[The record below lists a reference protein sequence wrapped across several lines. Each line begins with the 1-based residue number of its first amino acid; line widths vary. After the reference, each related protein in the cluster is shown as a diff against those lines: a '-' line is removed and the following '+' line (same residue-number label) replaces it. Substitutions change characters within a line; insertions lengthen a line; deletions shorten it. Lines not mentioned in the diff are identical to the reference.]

1 MTPVRRKQD
10 PANRVKVS
18 VPATTANLGPGYD
31 TLGLAL
37 DLSNEF
43 TVTRLGREDD
53 RTIGR
58 GTCEKL
64 HGGANVFHEA
74 MDRIYRMARRKR
86 PKVQVEIDG
95 KVPIGR
101 GLGSSATAVVGG
113 ALTANAMLG
122 SPFNAEELIGPVAE
136 IEGHP
141 DNVAPALFGSLTAA
155 VTTPQGVIVHVYRPH
170 TTWHLAVLIPSFEL
184 PTGEARKAIPKR
196 VPHADAVFNLTR
208 IPFVIDA
215 ITEGDSD
222 VLHRI
227 MEDRLHEPYRKKFI
241 KGYDRIRVA
250 GLRAGAPAVYLSGA
264 GPTLAAFCAGKSIA
278 ERVRKAMSRA
288 ASFDPNHKSMVL
300 KPNLKGARV
309 RVLG

>member
-1 MTPVRRKQD
+1 MTPRRRKQD

-31 TLGLAL
+31 TLGMAL
-37 DLSNEF
+37 DLANDF
-43 TVTRLGREDD
+43 TVTRLGREADH
-53 RTIGR
+53 TIGR
-58 GTCEKL
+58 GTCEDL
-64 HGGANVFHEA
+64 HGGTNIFHDA

-86 PKVQVEIDG
+86 PNVQVEIEG
-95 KVPIGR
+95 RVPIGR

-113 ALTANAMLG
+113 ALAANAMLG
-122 SPFNAEELIGPVAE
+122 NPFHAEELLGPVTE

-155 VTTPQGVIVHVYRPH
+155 AMTSAGVIVHVYRPH
-170 TTWHLAVLIPSFEL
+170 PTWHLALLIPSFEL
-184 PTGEARKAIPKR
+184 PTSEARKAIPR
-196 VPHADAVFNLTR
+196 RIAHADAVFNLTR

-222 VLHRI
+222 VLHRV
-227 MEDRLHEPYRKKFI
+227 MEDKLHEPYRKKFI
-241 KGYDRIRVA
+241 KGFDRIRTA

-264 GPTLAAFCAGKSIA
+264 GPTIAAFCPGPSMA

-288 ASFDPNHKSMVL
+288 AAFDPNHTSMVL
-300 KPNLKGARV
+300 KPNLKGAQF